1 MNLVI
6 ITNARF
12 TKEPDVR
19 YTTGENTIAIAR
31 FTLAVD
37 KNYKKSKDEPAN
49 FINCVCFG
57 KVAEVV
63 EKHCTKGTKVNVTGE
78 WTTGNYKN
86 KDGNTVYTNDCNVS
100 KLEFAESKSSQ
111 QSQNN
116 DRPNPMTDS
125 DGFMNIPDNLE
136 DEGLPF
142 S

>member
-6 ITNARF
+6 ITNARL

-19 YTTGENTIAIAR
+19 YTTGENTMAVAR

-57 KVAEVV
+57 KLAEVV

-78 WTTGNYKN
+78 WVTGNYKN

-100 KLEFAESKSSQ
+100 KLEFAESKSNNQ
-111 QSQNN
+111 QSQGNETPPSSP
-116 DRPNPMTDS
+116 DD
-125 DGFMNIPDNLE
+125 FMKIPDGIE
-136 DEGLPF
+136 SELPF
-142 S
+142 N

>member
-19 YTTGENTIAIAR
+19 YTTGENTMAVAR

-57 KVAEVV
+57 KLAEVV

-100 KLEFAESKSSQ
+100 KLEFCENKASQ
-111 QSQNN
+111 SNN
-116 DRPNPMTDS
+116 NSGNGIIPPRN
-125 DGFMNIPDNLE
+125 DGFMSIPDNLE

-142 S
+142 N

>member
-6 ITNARF
+6 ITNARL

-19 YTTGENTIAIAR
+19 YTAGENTMAIAR

-37 KNYKKSKDEPAN
+37 KNYKKSKDEQAN

-78 WTTGNYKN
+78 WNTGSYTN
-86 KDGNTVYTNDCNVS
+86 KDGQKVYTNDCNVS

-116 DRPNPMTDS
+116 DRPQESQDNS
-125 DGFMNIPDNLE
+125 WMNIPDGVE
-136 DEGLPF
+136 DSLPF
-142 S
+142 N

>member
-6 ITNARF
+6 ITNARL

-19 YTTGENTIAIAR
+19 YTTGENTMAVAR

-57 KVAEVV
+57 KLAEVV

-100 KLEFAESKSSQ
+100 KLEFAESKSNQ

-116 DRPNPMTDS
+116 DRPQASQDNSWMD
-125 DGFMNIPDNLE
+125 IPDGV
-136 DEGLPF
+136 DDGLPF
-142 S
+142 N

>member
-19 YTTGENTIAIAR
+19 YTTGENTMAVAR

-37 KNYKKSKDEPAN
+37 KNYKKSKDETAN

-57 KVAEVV
+57 KIAEVV

-111 QSQNN
+111 QSQSN
-116 DRPNPMTDS
+116 DRPQSSPD
-125 DGFMNIPDNLE
+125 DFIKIPDGIE
-136 DEGLPF
+136 DELPF

>member
-6 ITNARF
+6 ITNARL
-12 TKEPDVR
+12 TKEPNVR
-19 YTTGENTIAIAR
+19 YTTGENPMVVAR

-57 KVAEVV
+57 KIAEVV

-78 WTTGNYKN
+78 WTTGSYKN

-100 KLEFAESKSSQ
+100 KLEFCESKSSNQ

-116 DRPNPMTDS
+116 DRPQPSQDNSWMS
-125 DGFMNIPDNLE
+125 IPDGV
-136 DEGLPF
+136 DYDLPF
-142 S
+142 

>member
-19 YTTGENTIAIAR
+19 YTTGENTMAVAR

-57 KVAEVV
+57 KVADVV
-63 EKHCTKGTKVNVTGE
+63 EKYCAKGTKVNVTGE
-78 WTTGNYKN
+78 WTTGSYTN
-86 KDGNTVYTNDCNVS
+86 KDGQKVYTNDCNVS
-100 KLEFAESKSSQ
+100 KLEFCESKSNN
-111 QSQNN
+111 QSQGN
-116 DRPNPMTDS
+116 DRQQTSS
-125 DGFMNIPDNLE
+125 DDFMSIPDGL
-136 DEGLPF
+136 DDTGLPF
-142 S
+142 N

>member
-19 YTTGENTIAIAR
+19 YTTGENTMAVAR

-57 KVAEVV
+57 KIAEVV

-78 WTTGNYKN
+78 WVTGNYKN

-100 KLEFAESKSSQ
+100 KLEFAESKSNQ

-116 DRPNPMTDS
+116 DRPQPSQDNSWMS
-125 DGFMNIPDNLE
+125 IPDGV
-136 DEGLPF
+136 DDGLPF
-142 S
+142 N

>member
-6 ITNARF
+6 ITNARL

-19 YTTGENTIAIAR
+19 YTTGENTMAVAR

-49 FINCVCFG
+49 FINCVAFG
-57 KVAEVV
+57 KTAEVV
-63 EKHCTKGTKVNVTGE
+63 EKYCTKGTKVNVTGE

-100 KLEFAESKSSQ
+100 KLEFTESKSSQ

-116 DRPNPMTDS
+116 DRPQASNS
-125 DGFMNIPDNLE
+125 DGFMNIPDGLE
-136 DEGLPF
+136 DSGLPF
-142 S
+142 N

>member
-19 YTTGENTIAIAR
+19 YTTGENTMAIAR

-111 QSQNN
+111 QNTQG
-116 DRPNPMTDS
+116 RPQPAPDDS
-125 DGFMNIPDNLE
+125 FMSIP
-136 DEGLPF
+136 EGLDSELPF
-142 S
+142 N

>member
-19 YTTGENTIAIAR
+19 YTTGENTMAVAR

-57 KVAEVV
+57 KIAEVV

-78 WTTGNYKN
+78 WTTGSYKN

-116 DRPNPMTDS
+116 DRPQPSQDNSWMS
-125 DGFMNIPDNLE
+125 IPDGV
-136 DEGLPF
+136 DDGLPF
-142 S
+142 N